1 VSSALNGS
9 EGVVVVGLEI
19 AGGSPVNV
27 PRSPNIFDR
36 FVQLEEAILGDG
48 ERHGEYI
55 NISSI
60 DHDLHIRSLSEKL
73 LVVWKHTGTT
83 FGISDGIGAFVP
95 SYGLSG
101 DCSLN
106 GRLVKVVRH
115 SVSERITR
123 SWVASVDGEVQSSVA
138 QAKVLVQIIR
148 IQRRL
153 DVVAVSLL
161 LIDLSDLFK
170 DLSKDDIAFRYVAEF
185 VASIVIPILLFDNGD
200 ESVVVEEVELDGSS
214 VLIGAVDNRVSK
226 CDTSQ
231 LCVDLTVGVVQ
242 DDSNESWNVNSCV
255 TFTTQPGRSSLVLR
269 EGSQPI
275 FDEDEVI
282 LSRYG
287 IR

>member
-1 VSSALNGS
+1 VSSSLDGS
-9 EGVVVVGLEI
+9 EGVVVVCFHI
-19 AGGSPVNV
+19 TSGGTIDV
-27 PRSPNIFDR
+27 PRSPNILDGV
-36 FVQLEEAILGDG
+36 VQLEEAILSDRK
-48 ERHGEYI
+48 RHCEYI

-60 DHDLHIRSLSEKL
+60 DHDLHVWSLSEKL
-73 LVVWKHTGTT
+73 LVVWKHACTA
-83 FGISDGIGAFVP
+83 FSVSNGIRALIP
-95 SYGLSG
+95 SSWLS
-101 DCSLN
+101 CNCRLN
-106 GRLVKVVRH
+106 GSLVEVVCH
-115 SVSERITR
+115 SISERIAR
-123 SWVASVDGEVQSSVA
+123 SRVTSVDGEVQSSVA